1 MASPTDHESEHDHS
15 LDEAD
20 FRLVRAD
27 AHEAQGLLADGVVRH
42 LVADVH
48 TEVGHPESAAMRAR
62 ALWWALAP
70 VISRRAQHAATP
82 LDPVIGHRTA
92 AWVHVGGPAPHRIDL
107 VSPPGRARWRD
118 PLLLVH
124 EHRLSRADVV
134 RVAGVQ
140 VTSPAR
146 TAADLARSVPGGQAI
161 PLLILLHSR
170 CGLGPTAVLAQLEA
184 MSHSRGVRSA
194 REVVQQWSAA
204 LAETAVSVPV

>member
-1 MASPTDHESEHDHS
+1 MTSPAVLSPDPEHAM
-15 LDEAD
+15 DEVTY
-20 FRLVRAD
+20 RLVRAD
-27 AHEAQGLLADGVVRH
+27 PREAQGLLADGVVRH

-48 TEVGHPESAAMRAR
+48 TEIGHPESAAMRAR
-62 ALWWALAP
+62 ALWWALSP
-70 VISRRAQHAATP
+70 VITRRSQHAATP

-124 EHRLSRADVV
+124 EHRLCRADVV

-146 TAADLARSVPGGQAI
+146 TAADLARSLPGGQAI
-161 PLLILLHSR
+161 PWLILLHRR
-170 CGLGPTAVLAQLEA
+170 CGLRPTAVLAQLET
-184 MSHSRGVRSA
+184 MSHSRGVRVA
-194 REVVQQWSAA
+194 REVVQQWSVA
-204 LAETAVSVPV
+204 LAETAVSVPA